1 MGKVIWQG
9 IIGLLLLV
17 CLVLTGCSGPAL
29 ERVDVTWET
38 DPPPKWGVYPG
49 SRQEIPCP
57 LGASYRVDFVLKGKV
72 FAKGTVR
79 SVGQA
84 LHFEPAKGGDLE
96 VDEDGNRLTLD
107 VLLPAD
113 NGQRE
118 RRKALRVERDG
129 EKIVFTVL
137 K

>member
-1 MGKVIWQG
+1 MGKCIWQG

-17 CLVLTGCSGPAL
+17 CLVLTGCGGPAL

-57 LGASYRVDFVLKGKV
+57 PGATYRVDVILKGQV
-72 FAKGTVR
+72 FAKGTLR
-79 SVGQA
+79 SAGNS
-84 LHFEPAKGGDLE
+84 LRCEPAKGGDLL
-96 VDEDGNRLTLD
+96 VDEGGNLLTVDL
-107 VLLPAD
+107 LLPAD
-113 NGQRE
+113 KGQRE
-118 RRKALRVERDG
+118 RRKTLRVEREGD
-129 EKIVFTVL
+129 KIFFTVL